1 MSFPTGRWNPD
12 HGFWDL
18 IGMSFLVARPG
29 RRISVMFSSLPQ
41 CGLCRPVNFPAF
53 QIEVMALP
61 GCLTD
66 GYSSAASRDTGC

>member
-1 MSFPTGRWNPD
+1 MSFPTGRGNPD
-12 HGFWDL
+12 RRFWDL

-29 RRISVMFSSLPQ
+29 RWFSSLPRY
-41 CGLCRPVNFPAF
+41 GLGRPANFPAF

-66 GYSSAASRDTGC
+66 GYSSVTS